1 MPHLLSVWPGVVERI
16 RRAGRILLLLDYDG
30 TLTPIVSR
38 PEQADLSPETR
49 RLLFDLKANTRI
61 VLGVISG
68 RSLADLQE
76 RVGVPEIIY
85 GGNHG
90 LEMEGLGES
99 FLHPAAI
106 AQRDALSS
114 IGRQLEQE
122 LGPYPG
128 IIVENK
134 GLTLSVH
141 YRRTPEDLIAPVE
154 NGFNRVVAPGITAGN
169 FKITRGKM
177 VLEVRPN
184 LDWDK
189 GKAIARIIEVLS
201 DGKPAEA
208 TNAEGTT
215 FAGELAVYFGDD
227 LTDEAGF
234 NVVQD
239 AGGIAVLVGPAGQ
252 PTQARYRV
260 DSPAQVVEI
269 LRALVQL

>member
-1 MPHLLSVWPGVVERI
+1 
-16 RRAGRILLLLDYDG
+16 
-30 TLTPIVSR
+30 
-38 PEQADLSPETR
+38 
-49 RLLFDLKANTRI
+49 
-61 VLGVISG
+61 
-68 RSLADLQE
+68 
-76 RVGVPEIIY
+76 
-85 GGNHG
+85 
-90 LEMEGLGES
+90 MEGLGES